1 MGRIIDPDALF
12 EAECHQLSGISA
24 LEEYLYLAEQKD
36 TERGYT
42 PITVDMLDRVVA
54 CQDPGF
60 WESVDSAYY
69 GTWQKQSFI
78 KSLRSYLIT
87 RQRLSPLQDM
97 YARKYYLAY
106 MKYQLQFDNSAEV
119 YMRKLYK
126 NK

>member
-42 PITVDMLDRVVA
+42 PTTTDMLDRVIA
-54 CQDPGF
+54 CQDPDL
-60 WESVDSAYY
+60 WKSVGPKYY
-69 GTWQKQSFI
+69 GTWQKKGFL
-78 KSLRSYLIT
+78 KSIRGYLVT
-87 RQRLSPLQDM
+87 RQRLSPLQEM

-106 MKYQLQFDNSAEV
+106 MKYQLQSDNSTEV
-119 YMRKLYK
+119 YMMELHRKK
-126 NK
+126 